1 MLGSRSNAS
10 CHSSRV
16 KRGHAGHIGEDS
28 AVTPDELRDRILRW
42 EDPHT
47 DFKETV
53 DSNSELAKDL
63 VCFANSDGGQ
73 LVIGVAKD
81 RSVVG
86 VPDTDQ
92 LLLRVDDVAFQSCSP
107 SLTVVPEVVTLDGKD
122 VVVLNIAKGDQ
133 RHYSTREGRYY
144 IRSGARCRRASR
156 EELLRL
162 FQAAHSLFYDEQ
174 PLPRLDLTDLD
185 LDAVARYLDDTN
197 QVDLDEDLVRLLRAW
212 RMYDG
217 SHPTVGGLVLF
228 GRHPQ
233 AQLESSRVVVG
244 ALAGDDIGNDFVDRK
259 DIDGPLLSVIA
270 QIETFLRL
278 YLRTGHEIVGFE
290 KEKREEIP
298 MAALREA
305 VVNALVHRDYTIA
318 GPTRVFVLSDR
329 VEVRSPG
336 RPPNSVDAEAMRAGV
351 HVTRNPHVYSRVV
364 AAELATR
371 AGTGIRRI
379 ARLLRQTNGTSLGI
393 AISDAEVALTLPR
406 GSRSAERA
414 GG

>member
-1 MLGSRSNAS
+1 M
-10 CHSSRV
+10 
-16 KRGHAGHIGEDS
+16 
-28 AVTPDELRDRILRW
+28 TPDELRDRILRW

-47 DFKETV
+47 DFKESV

-92 LLLRVDDVAFQSCSP
+92 LLLRVDDVAFQNCSP
-107 SLTVVPEVVTLDGKD
+107 SLTVVPEVIKLDGKD

-133 RHYSTREGRYY
+133 RPYATRDGRYY
-144 IRSGARCRRASR
+144 VRSGARCRRASR

-174 PLPRLDLTDLD
+174 PLPRLDLADLD

-197 QVDLDEDLVRLLRAW
+197 QVDLDDDLVRLLRAW

-228 GRHPQ
+228 GRRPQ
-233 AQLESSRVVVG
+233 AELESSRVVVG
-244 ALAGDDIGNDFVDRK
+244 ALAGDDIGDDFVDRK
-259 DIDGPLLSVIA
+259 DLSGPLLGVIA

-278 YLRTGHEIVGFE
+278 HLRTGHEIVGFE
-290 KEKREEIP
+290 KERREEIP

-318 GPTRVFVLSDR
+318 GPVRVFVLSDR

-351 HVTRNPHVYSRVV
+351 HVTRNPHIYSRVV

-379 ARLLRQTNGTSLGI
+379 ARLLRQAHGTSLGI
-393 AISDAEVALTLPR
+393 VISDAEVVLTLPR
-406 GSRSAERA
+406 GASTGTPEE
-414 GG
+414 

>member
-1 MLGSRSNAS
+1 M
-10 CHSSRV
+10 
-16 KRGHAGHIGEDS
+16 
-28 AVTPDELRDRILRW
+28 TPDELRDRILRW

-47 DFKETV
+47 DFKEAA

-81 RSVVG
+81 RNVVG

-107 SLTVVPEVVTLDGKD
+107 SLTVVPEVVPLDGKD
-122 VVVLNIAKGDQ
+122 VVVLNVAKGDQ
-133 RHYSTREGRYY
+133 RPYSTREGRYY

-162 FQAAHSLFYDEQ
+162 FQSAHSLFYDEQ

-185 LDAVARYLDDTN
+185 LDAVTRYLDDTN
-197 QVDLDEDLVRLLRAW
+197 QVDLDDDLARLLRAW

-228 GRHPQ
+228 GRRPQ
-233 AQLESSRVVVG
+233 AELEPSRVVVG

-259 DIDGPLLSVIA
+259 DIDGPLFSVIA

-278 YLRTGHEIVGFE
+278 HLRTAHEIVGFE

-351 HVTRNPHVYSRVV
+351 HVTRNPHIYSRVV

-379 ARLLRQTNGTSLGI
+379 TRLLRANGTKLGI
-393 AISDAEVALTLPR
+393 AISDVEVVLTLPR
-406 GSRSAERA
+406 GHATSS
-414 GG
+414 

>member
-1 MLGSRSNAS
+1 M
-10 CHSSRV
+10 
-16 KRGHAGHIGEDS
+16 
-28 AVTPDELRDRILRW
+28 TPDELRDRILRW
-42 EDPHT
+42 ENPHT
-47 DFKETV
+47 DFKESI
-53 DSNSELAKDL
+53 DSNIELAKDFI
-63 VCFANSDGGQ
+63 CFANSDGGQ
-73 LVIGVAKD
+73 LIIGVAKD
-81 RSVVG
+81 RKVTG

-107 SLTVVPEVVTLDGKD
+107 PVTVVPEIVTLEGKD
-122 VVVLNIAKGDQ
+122 VAVLNIAKGDQ
-133 RHYSTREGRYY
+133 RPYCTRDGRYY

-174 PLPRLDLTDLD
+174 PLPRLALTELD
-185 LDAVARYLDDTN
+185 LNEVSRYLDDTN
-197 QVDLDEDLVRLLRAW
+197 QMDLDDDLVRLLRAW

-217 SHPTVGGLVLF
+217 SHPTVGGLVLL
-228 GRHPQ
+228 GRRPQ
-233 AQLESSRVVVG
+233 AYLESSRVVVG
-244 ALAGDDIGNDFVDRK
+244 ALVGDDIGDDFIDRK
-259 DIDGPLLSVIA
+259 DVHGSLFSAIT

-278 YLRTGHEIVGFE
+278 HLRTAHQIVGFE

-305 VVNALVHRDYTIA
+305 VVNALVHRDYTIP
-318 GPTRVFVLSDR
+318 GPTRVFVLSNR

-351 HVTRNPHVYSRVV
+351 HVTRNPHIYSRVV

-379 ARLLRQTNGTSLGI
+379 ARLLREANGTSLGI
-393 AISDAEVALTLPR
+393 AISDAEVVLTLPR
-406 GSRSAERA
+406 GPRR
-414 GG
+414 